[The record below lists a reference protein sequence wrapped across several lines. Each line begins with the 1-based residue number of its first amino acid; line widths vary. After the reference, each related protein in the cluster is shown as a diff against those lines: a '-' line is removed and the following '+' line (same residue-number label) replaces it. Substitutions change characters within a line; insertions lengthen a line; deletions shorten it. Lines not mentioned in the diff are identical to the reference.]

1 MDILIILLLI
11 VGIVFISI
19 SWAKSEVKCPPPKII
34 YRYIPKNTLDVQF
47 GDDNNPSEIYYLI
60 ENELGQKFWY
70 SSNRFKSISDHRDDK
85 LVILFGEQK
94 TLTK

>member
-1 MDILIILLLI
+1 MTRLVCINNNNDLIDGEDEFSIIDSGSQLIIDK
-11 VGIVFISI
+11 VYDV
-19 SWAKSEVKCPPPKII
+19 
-34 YRYIPKNTLDVQF
+34 LDSDTMDF
-47 GDDNNPSEIYYLI
+47 NNPSEIYYLI